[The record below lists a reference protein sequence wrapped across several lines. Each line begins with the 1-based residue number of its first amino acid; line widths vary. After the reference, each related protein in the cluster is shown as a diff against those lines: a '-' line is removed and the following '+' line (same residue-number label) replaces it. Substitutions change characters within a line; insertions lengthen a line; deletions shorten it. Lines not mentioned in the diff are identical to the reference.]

1 MFAKLNHF
9 PFSSPLIALITGS
22 QASMMCTIS
31 SGSVSMLKSSI
42 DPAFLLW
49 IMIFSIFILL
59 AIGFS
64 LWGIILDYPQ
74 KAEVSRQLEDLEAKI
89 AAVEKERER
98 KERLADYLNSESYL
112 EKQARLRLN
121 LKKEGEEVV
130 FVYRNEDSAKASE
143 SFDSIENPVLSKI
156 SEWVKILWP
165 WTRE

>member
-1 MFAKLNHF
+1 MLNRQ
-9 PFSSPLIALITGS
+9 L
-22 QASMMCTIS
+22 
-31 SGSVSMLKSSI
+31 
-42 DPAFLLW
+42 
-49 IMIFSIFILL
+49 IFSIFLLL
-59 AIGFS
+59 AVLFF
-64 LWGIILDYPQ
+64 LWGVIRDWPQ
-74 KAEVSRQLEDLEAKI
+74 KTEVARQLEDLEAKI